1 MQYSFQQHMKSVK
14 IVASEK
20 SLVNIVHEI
29 QREKSFTFYT
39 YCFL

>member
-1 MQYSFQQHMKSVK
+1 MQCDFQRHMKSVK
-14 IVASEK
+14 IVASEI
-20 SLVNIVHEI
+20 SLVNTVHEI